1 MTDLYSLKRFIDAQE
16 KDYDTALAEIRRG
29 RKTSHWIWYI
39 FPQLR
44 GLGRSEYSF
53 TYGLGGIEEAKKY
66 IEHPIL
72 GQRLIEITQAV
83 LQHSDKTA
91 AKIFG
96 CDIDAKKFRSCMTL
110 FREAAPEITLFD
122 DVLNTFFGGEPDY
135 RTLERVRR
143 G

>member
-1 MTDLYSLKRFIDAQE
+1 MTDLYDLKRFLDVQE
-16 KDYDTALAEIRRG
+16 KEYDAALAEMRRG
-29 RKTSHWIWYI
+29 KKENHWIWYI

-53 TYGLGGIEEAKKY
+53 TYGLGGLEEAKKY

-83 LQHSDKTA
+83 MQHSDKTA
-91 AKIFG
+91 AEIFSW
-96 CDIDAKKFRSCMTL
+96 DIDAKKFRSCMTL
-110 FREAAPEITLFD
+110 FREAAPEIALFD
-122 DVLNTFFGGEPDY
+122 DALNTFFGGEPDHK
-135 RTLERVRR
+135 TLERIRR

>member
-1 MTDLYSLKRFIDAQE
+1 MTDLYDLKRFLDVQE
-16 KDYDTALAEIRRG
+16 KEYDAALAEMRRG
-29 RKTSHWIWYI
+29 KKENHWIWYI

-53 TYGLGGIEEAKKY
+53 TYGLGGLEEAKKY

-83 LQHSDKTA
+83 MQHSDKTA
-91 AKIFG
+91 AEIFSW
-96 CDIDAKKFRSCMTL
+96 DIDAKKFRSCMTL

-122 DVLNTFFGGEPDY
+122 DALNTFFGGEPDHK
-135 RTLERVRR
+135 TLERIRR